1 MGLKETVLKGVATAE
16 RSIQNLKIS
25 GQMIRRTPGAY
36 VPGQVPASVTD
47 IYPISLVIT
56 SYKTFEID
64 GDRIRASDI
73 LGLVFPNDAQITPEA
88 DDLVDTFAKDGK
100 TITASYRVIYN
111 DKVYAGDEVAL
122 SQLQLR
128 LK

>member
-1 MGLKETVLKGVATAE
+1 MGLKETVISAVATAE
-16 RSIQNLKIS
+16 RAIGNLKIK
-25 GQMIRRTPGAY
+25 GQLTRRTSAPY
-36 VPGQVPASVTD
+36 VPGQVPVPNTSVS
-47 IYPISLVIT
+47 PVSVVLT
-56 SYKTFEID
+56 SYKTMEID

-73 LGLVFPNDAQITPEA
+73 LGLVFPNDVQMVPDT
-88 DDLVDTFAKDGK
+88 DDVIDTYIKDTT
-100 TITASYRVIYN
+100 TISATYRVIYN